1 MNLHQ
6 FAETHEVTNQPPS
19 LDGTN
24 LYRIDLPLQ
33 EWSRRFDAGWA
44 ESRIDAYGALAGG
57 SLMEAGFAANQNKP
71 VFVSHDRYGHRIDL
85 VEFHPAYHE
94 LMRAAVEHGLTGL
107 PWTDPQPGA
116 HVARASMTYLHSQAE
131 AGSGCP
137 LTMTFAS
144 VPAMRLQPNL
154 ADQWLPKNPR
164 HRIRLTQRRHGP
176 QGRGHHRHG
185 HDREAGRHRRAGQ
198 HHQGLSGWRQ
208 WARSGV

>member
-33 EWSRRFDAGWA
+33 EWSRRFGADWA
-44 ESRIDAYGALAGG
+44 QSRIDAYGALAGG
-57 SLMEAGFAANQNKP
+57 PLMEAGFLANQNKP
-71 VFVSHDRYGHRIDL
+71 VFVSHDRFGHRIDL

-94 LMRAAVEHGLTGL
+94 LMRTAIEHGLTSL
-107 PWTDPQPGA
+107 PWARPQSGA
-116 HVARASMTYLHSQAE
+116 HVARAAMTYLHSQAE

-144 VPAMRLQPNL
+144 VPALRLQPDL
-154 ADQWLPKNPR
+154 AEQWLPKVLATEYDPR
-164 HRIRLTQRRHGP
+164 NVGMAHKAGVTIGMAMTEKQGAPTCGPIPPKPIR
-176 QGRGHHRHG
+176 
-185 HDREAGRHRRAGQ
+185 
-198 HHQGLSGWRQ
+198 
-208 WARSGV
+208 